1 MNPERNPNLNPNLRK
16 MEPLMEAITPVQRM
30 SPAGFRERRAVVE
43 TYRGPQV
50 APDDAMLPMPPH
62 NKGADFGQMLQNLR
76 QQLAMPGLWQR
87 TLRLLK
93 RRF

>member
-1 MNPERNPNLNPNLRK
+1 MNPDRNPSLRK
-16 MEPLMEAITPVQRM
+16 MEPLMEPVSAVQRM
-30 SPAGFRERRAVVE
+30 SSAGFRERRAVVE
-43 TYRGPQV
+43 AYRGPQV

-62 NKGADFGQMLQNLR
+62 NKVHDFGKMLQNFR

-93 RRF
+93 KRF